1 MNQFLFLINVKVV
14 HIRNFIL
21 SPYKDDGIAKQ
32 LYAYL
37 KYKSFR
43 VVMWGLSSE
52 TRDYVTSYIVVLSRN
67 YYYHKGCGLSVA
79 VVEHNSFN

>member
-43 VVMWGLSSE
+43 VVM
-52 TRDYVTSYIVVLSRN
+52 
-67 YYYHKGCGLSVA
+67 
-79 VVEHNSFN
+79 